1 MKYLKNVLYKN
12 SDFVNEHFIYLFSIL
27 SKVRYTFT
35 LLISFFFLLSF
46 SSEAQQLSLSEDA
59 EISILTIGPGPNLYD
74 KFGHSAFRIKDDN
87 RQWDSIFN
95 YGTFDFNTP
104 NFYTKFAQGKLLYS
118 LSTGA
123 YNSFYQ
129 TYVSQDRWVKEQVL
143 NLTYAEKQALF
154 EYLINNAQ
162 PENKDYLYDFCFD
175 NCATRI
181 RDVLTEALNENVNH
195 DDSYLAE
202 TKTFREL
209 IQQNV
214 YANSWGSLGMDAA
227 IGSVTDIEATP
238 WQHQFLPQY
247 VFEAAENATLTRNGE
262 RVPLVKKTQV
272 LYQNSGEQPRPS
284 FIMSPLFVFG
294 LLALLIIW
302 ITYKDKRAG
311 VRSRYLDSVLFLVTG
326 LVGVVLLLLWFATDH
341 SATQNNYNVLWAFPF
356 SLLFFVAIGRKKPRK
371 WLQRYVIFLILLLLL
386 LVLHTITGV
395 QKFAIGFIPLFIAL
409 GIRYVYLVS
418 FLKKNKREPMVKM
431 QE

>member
-1 MKYLKNVLYKN
+1 M
-12 SDFVNEHFIYLFSIL
+12 
-27 SKVRYTFT
+27 RYTLI
-35 LLISFFFLLSF
+35 LLFFSFFLLNF

-87 RQWDSIFN
+87 KQWDSIFN

-118 LSTGA
+118 LSAGP

-129 TYVSQDRWVKEQVL
+129 TYVRQDRWVKEQVL
-143 NLTYAEKQALF
+143 NLTYGEKQALF

-162 PENKDYLYDFCFD
+162 PENKDYLYDFCYD

-181 RDVLTEALNENVNH
+181 RDVLVASLNEKVNYS
-195 DDSYLAE
+195 DDYITE

-214 YANSWGSLGMDAA
+214 FANSWGSLGMDAA
-227 IGSVTDIEATP
+227 IGSVTDVEASI

-247 VFEAAENATLTRNGE
+247 VFEAAASATIARDGE
-262 RVPLVKKTQV
+262 QLPLVKDTQV
-272 LYQNSGEQPRPS
+272 LYQNSGEQAAPS
-284 FIMSPLFVFG
+284 FFMSPLFVFG
-294 LLALLIIW
+294 LLGLLIVW
-302 ITYKDKRAG
+302 ITYKDKRRG
-311 VRSRYLDSVLFLVTG
+311 TRSRYLDSTLFFVTG

-356 SLLFFVAIGRKKPRK
+356 SLLFFVAIGRKQPKN
-371 WLQRYVIFLILLLLL
+371 WLHRYVIFLILLLLL
-386 LVLHTITGV
+386 LVLHTLTGV
-395 QKFAIGFIPLFIAL
+395 QKFAIGFIPLFIAM

-418 FLKKNKREPMVKM
+418 FLKKNKREPILK
-431 QE
+431 EK